1 MSREAMKMAL
11 DALETPHPSIR
22 TDFSDAMVYRE
33 NVKAAIEALRAA
45 LAQHDEQIDIKG
57 AEMNTNRS
65 GNLHEVMH
73 QAAWDSAT
81 RVPEGDIR
89 VLKHRI
95 HELEGE
101 VIGYKQILDTQP
113 EPEPHGYLQLRNA
126 KFYYELE
133 GVIDHKNYLPLYIA
147 LPQRKPLTEEE
158 MIEIMENCTYDGGKV
173 SWNLFG
179 KAIEAAHGIG

>member
-1 MSREAMKMAL
+1 
-11 DALETPHPSIR
+11 
-22 TDFSDAMVYRE
+22 
-33 NVKAAIEALRAA
+33 
-45 LAQHDEQIDIKG
+45 
-57 AEMNTNRS
+57 
-65 GNLHEVMH
+65 
-73 QAAWDSAT
+73 
-81 RVPEGDIR
+81 
-89 VLKHRI
+89 LKHRI